1 MKNCTLSEKCR
12 GSCHNTAFRF
22 AIKPGFRGEGCFT
35 GTRDILP
42 RQDRGFLILVES
54 KDKELRAGALSDQ
67 EAGRSYCSRRP
78 PPSWALSCDLVEP
91 TSDERTIY
99 VSLNAK
105 ALTLLPAGLA

>member
-22 AIKPGFRGEGCFT
+22 AIKLGSRGQGCFT

-67 EAGRSYCSRRP
+67 EAGRSYCSQRP
-78 PPSWALSCDLVEP
+78 PPPWALSCDLVEP

-99 VSLNAK
+99 VNAK